1 MWKHLHKHNI
11 ILHFQHGFQSRLSCE
26 SQLIETV
33 HDWMTAMDNKT
44 QINAILLDFAKAF
57 DKVPHL
63 RLLSKLTSYGIT
75 GNTQNWIKS
84 FLSNRKQ
91 RVSVN
96 GALSDITDVTSGVP
110 QGSVLGP
117 VLFLLYINDING
129 NIKSSIRL
137 FADDSI
143 IYRNISSKTDHE
155 ILQTDLSQLQTW
167 SDKWQMEFN
176 VSKCVH
182 LPITNKTKPST
193 HKYSLSGQ
201 PLSTVSSHSYLGV
214 KLDSKLTWTNH
225 VTDITSKSSKCLGMI
240 KRTLGPCKPEVKQTA
255 YNMLIRPK
263 LEYSSP
269 IWNPHTF
276 SQVKSLE
283 RVQHSA
289 ARFVK
294 NDYRRNTNPADLIT
308 ALGWPTLERRRII
321 KQATTFYKILNNIIE
336 ITPSPPP
343 GLLTRSRTRG
353 QYIAPKCR
361 INAMV
366 FSFYPRAIRIWN
378 MIPSKITN
386 IKNPKS
392 FQEAIMELPFTTPP
406 HLNCL

>member
-1 MWKHLHKHNI
+1 
-11 ILHFQHGFQSRLSCE
+11 
-26 SQLIETV
+26 
-33 HDWMTAMDNKT
+33 
-44 QINAILLDFAKAF
+44 
-57 DKVPHL
+57 
-63 RLLSKLTSYGIT
+63 
-75 GNTQNWIKS
+75 
-84 FLSNRKQ
+84 
-91 RVSVN
+91 
-96 GALSDITDVTSGVP
+96 
-110 QGSVLGP
+110 
-117 VLFLLYINDING
+117 
-129 NIKSSIRL
+129 
-137 FADDSI
+137 
-143 IYRNISSKTDHE
+143 
-155 ILQTDLSQLQTW
+155 
-167 SDKWQMEFN
+167 MEFN

-201 PLSTVSSHSYLGV
+201 PLSTVSSYSYLGV

-294 NDYRRNTNPADLIT
+294 NYYRRNTNSADLIT

-336 ITPSPPP
+336 ITPPP

-353 QYIAPKCR
+353 QYIAPRCR

-378 MIPSKITN
+378 TIPPKITN